1 MSSLAFPMNRPP
13 RLSLQGGGGGGHSP
27 NTRRVNRPPR
37 LVARASVLAD
47 LVLAAQ
53 GEEGAAAGA
62 GRPPPQLL

>member
-1 MSSLAFPMNRPP
+1 MSSLAFPM
-13 RLSLQGGGGGGHSP
+13 
-27 NTRRVNRPPR
+27 NRPPR